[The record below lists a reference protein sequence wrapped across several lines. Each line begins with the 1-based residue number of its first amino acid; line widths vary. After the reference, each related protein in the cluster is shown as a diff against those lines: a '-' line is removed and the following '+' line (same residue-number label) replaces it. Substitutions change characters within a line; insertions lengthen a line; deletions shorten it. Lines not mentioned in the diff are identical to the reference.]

1 MNYGSDSGPL
11 CNFCGR
17 KLSRNELSGQYE
29 CLSCTFQ
36 RMESDDAIEVET
48 SSGNQQNYYESP
60 AQQEY
65 QELLKIKAFQEH
77 LHNSAPGLVVTKL
90 IILINVL
97 VHVYV
102 MSITKNYEPDNL
114 GRLYIDMGANI
125 GLLTFG
131 GEWWRIIT
139 SMFIHGGLTHL
150 IFNMYAL
157 WAIGSI
163 VEKLFG
169 SFGFICLYFISGV
182 IGSVFSL
189 YNHTFN
195 VPSVGASGAV
205 FGVFGALVSYAYFK
219 KMPKPIASS
228 VLKNAGFMILI
239 NGAIGFSIPQID
251 NAAHIGGCIG
261 GIIAAYFIGQD
272 ITNLNFK
279 KRQINSIIV
288 CICCAILVASTWN
301 IVKEKNSRGLSN
313 IKSNFEK
320 KNQERIDFINEFNDL
335 EVSKETEISNIVSKF
350 KNKLITKEEAI
361 TILRRDYID
370 FFKKKGEVLQKYN
383 EECLIPEFMVNYTKK
398 YIELYLS
405 FWDLYKKY
413 FETSDTIYLS
423 QAKLMKMKVD
433 GLRPEDFR

>member
-77 LHNSAPGLVVTKL
+77 LHSSAPGLIVTK
-90 IILINVL
+90 ILIAINIL
-97 VHVYV
+97 VYIYV
-102 MSITKNYEPDNL
+102 STKGNNFSSPSSLLLLE
-114 GRLYIDMGANI
+114 MGANN
-125 GLLTFG
+125 GEKVFS
-131 GEWWRIIT
+131 GEWWRLFN
-139 SMFIHGGLTHL
+139 SMFLHGGLTH
-150 IFNMYAL
+150 IAFNMYAL

-169 SFGFICLYFISGV
+169 SFGYFIIYMVSG
-182 IGSVFSL
+182 IMGNILSL
-189 YNHTFN
+189 YNHSAFS
-195 VPSVGASGAV
+195 VGVGASGAV
-205 FGVFGALVSYAYFK
+205 FGIFGALVAFAYFK
-219 KMPKPIASS
+219 NIPKQIAGGI
-228 VLKNAGFMILI
+228 LKNAGLMILI
-239 NGAIGFSIPQID
+239 NGAIGLSIPQID
-251 NAAHIGGCIG
+251 NSAHIGGCLG
-261 GIIAAYFIGQD
+261 GIVTAYFIGQD
-272 ITNLNFK
+272 LTKLNKSKRKITSVIVAVACFLFVYLSWGFVKDKNLKNEDPRIQMLEK
-279 KRQINSIIV
+279 EQQEIDKIIV
-288 CICCAILVASTWN
+288 GFNKAEKI
-301 IVKEKNSRGLSN
+301 KEKDVQLL
-313 IKSNFEK
+313 IDKF
-320 KNQERIDFINEFNDL
+320 KNQE
-335 EVSKETEISNIVSKF
+335 VSSD
-350 KNKLITKEEAI
+350 EAI
-361 TILRRDYID
+361 SILEKDYIK
-370 FFKKKGEVLQKYN
+370 FFKKEGEALRNALNKDFVK
-383 EECLIPEFMVNYTKK
+383 PEWKKYTKEYMK
-398 YIELYLS
+398 LYMS